1 MKEGSWEECVES
13 VISVKVSPDR
23 ARARSLVETAKAR
36 IEFVKGNAVKEE
48 NANFI
53 FEAYYS
59 SALEMLHSILVL
71 DGFKVDN
78 HVCAGYYLR
87 DVLKKEALF
96 RIFDDCRF
104 KRNSLIYYGK
114 KADFA
119 TAKET
124 ILKANKLIW
133 ELSLIFEEKMK

>member
-1 MKEGSWEECVES
+1 MKEGSWEDCVES

-23 ARARSLVETAKAR
+23 ARAKSLVETAKAR
-36 IEFVKGNAVKEE
+36 IEFVKNIAVKEE

-59 SALEMLHSILVL
+59 SALETLHAVLLL

-114 KADFA
+114 KADFI

>member
-1 MKEGSWEECVES
+1 MKEGSWEDCVES

-23 ARARSLVETAKAR
+23 ARAKSLVETAKAR
-36 IEFVKGNAVKEE
+36 IEFVKNIAVKEE

-59 SALEMLHSILVL
+59 SALETLHAVLLL

-114 KADFA
+114 KADFT

-124 ILKANKLIW
+124 ILKANRLIR
-133 ELSLIFEEKMK
+133 ELSLIVEESLK